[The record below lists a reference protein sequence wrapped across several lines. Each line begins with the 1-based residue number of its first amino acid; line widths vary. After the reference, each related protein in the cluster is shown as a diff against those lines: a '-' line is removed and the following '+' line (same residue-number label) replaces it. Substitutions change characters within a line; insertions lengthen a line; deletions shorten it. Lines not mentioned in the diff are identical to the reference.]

1 MATKKT
7 TKTTTK
13 KASKSSTSKSSKS
26 AKAPKGAQKEQSAL
40 RQTESYTLAQAGE
53 AFLARLTKEAA
64 SPSTLGAYKADLG
77 IAVAVFGEQRE
88 VANINHK
95 AIEWFD
101 DHAKVVETKN
111 GKPKAGPTIE
121 RTRRVLRLVLKDA
134 HAAGYIA
141 ELPFELRKK
150 KIAEPEAPKP
160 ELKKKPSDPKRKP
173 RAKGKSAS
181 QVAAEILGEGLLSDA
196 TAPER
201 AAEEQASREQTST
214 V

>member
-7 TKTTTK
+7 TTTK
-13 KASKSSTSKSSKS
+13 TKGTKGTS
-26 AKAPKGAQKEQSAL
+26 AKGAKGAKGAKKQDAEPKAL
-40 RQTESYTLAQAGE
+40 RQIESWTLAQAGE

-77 IAVAVFGEQRE
+77 IAIAVLGEKRE
-88 VANINHK
+88 VANINRSS
-95 AIEWFD
+95 IERFD
-101 DHAKVVETKN
+101 EHELVTQTRS
-111 GKPKAGPTIE
+111 GKPKAIPTIE
-121 RTRRVLRLVLKDA
+121 RTRRVLRLVLRDA

-150 KIAEPEAPKP
+150 KGDPEAPK
-160 ELKKKPSDPKRKP
+160 LTKKEPSAEPKRKP
-173 RAKGKSAS
+173 RAKPKSAS
-181 QVAAEILGEGLLSDA
+181 KVAAEILGEGLLSDA

-201 AAEEQASREQTST
+201 AAEEQASGEQTSQ

>member
-7 TKTTTK
+7 TK
-13 KASKSSTSKSSKS
+13 KASTKSSKGTKS
-26 AKAPKGAQKEQSAL
+26 AKAPKEQQQKEPKAL

-77 IAVAVFGEQRE
+77 IAVAVLGEQRE
-88 VANINHK
+88 VANINQK

-134 HAAGYIA
+134 QAAGYIA

-150 KIAEPEAPKP
+150 KSAAEPEAPKP